1 MNPWLLV
8 GALLVL
14 GAAVA
19 HALLG
24 EKVIL
29 PRLFR
34 HAGDPD
40 LGHRR
45 AADDPATRDT
55 VRLAWHSLTVTLLGY
70 AMLLLTA
77 SVDGDAFGSAWG
89 TTVRLLAGVLAGLA
103 MLSLVVTRGRHIGW
117 MWFAVAAVAV
127 WIAAE

>member
-34 HAGDPD
+34 HAGDAN

-45 AADDPATRDT
+45 AADDPATRQT
-55 VRLAWHSLTVTLLGY
+55 VRLAWHSLTVALVGY
-70 AMLLLTA
+70 AMILFTA
-77 SVDGDAFGSAWG
+77 SLDGEAFGGAWG
-89 TTVRLLAGVLAGLA
+89 GTVRLMAGVLAALA
-103 MLSLVVTRGRHIGW
+103 LLSLVITRGRHIGW

>member
-1 MNPWLLV
+1 MNPWLLA

-34 HAGDPD
+34 HAGDAN

-45 AADDPATRDT
+45 AADDPATRQT
-55 VRLAWHSLTVTLLGY
+55 VRLAWHSLTVALVGY
-70 AMLLLTA
+70 ALILLIA
-77 SVDGDAFGSAWG
+77 SLDGDVFGSAWG
-89 TTVRLLAGVLAGLA
+89 GTVRLMAGVLSALA
-103 MLSLVVTRGRHIGW
+103 LLSLVITRGRHIGW
-117 MWFAVAAVAV
+117 MWFAMAAVAV
-127 WIAAE
+127 WFGAE